1 MKLKYIELVLLDVD
15 GVLIDSKL
23 NMKKSWHK
31 LLSEKYVE
39 IPFSE
44 YFKRIGTS
52 FENIMADMGI
62 KKNIKKIKREYFKNS
77 LQFKD
82 KIKAYKTVNTTLLNL
97 QKKYIL
103 GVVTSKRKKNTKYF
117 LKKFFPKVNFSL
129 VCVPSP
135 KLKSQPAPD
144 LLKFAFKRF
153 EIKSKNSVYVGDTLN
168 DLIASKRAKTN
179 FVLAKYGY
187 NNKNLKCKFN
197 IRKFSDI
204 TNLI

>member
-23 NMKKSWHK
+23 NMKKSWDK

-82 KIKAYKTVNTTLLNL
+82 KIKAYKTVNTTLLKL

-103 GVVTSKRKKNTKYF
+103 GIVTS
-117 LKKFFPKVNFSL
+117 KKFFPKVNFSL

-135 KLKSQPAPD
+135 KLKSKPAPD
-144 LLKFAFKRF
+144 LLKFAFKKYK
-153 EIKSKNSVYVGDTLN
+153 IKSKNSVYVGDTLN

-204 TNLI
+204 TILI

>member
-1 MKLKYIELVLLDVD
+1 
-15 GVLIDSKL
+15 
-23 NMKKSWHK
+23 MKKSWHK

-103 GVVTSKRKKNTKYF
+103 GVVTSKRKKKYKILF
-117 LKKFFPKVNFSL
+117 KKILSKSKFFFGL
-129 VCVPSP
+129 CT
-135 KLKSQPAPD
+135 
-144 LLKFAFKRF
+144 FAKIKIKTSSRPFKICF
-153 EIKSKNSVYVGDTLN
+153 
-168 DLIASKRAKTN
+168 
-179 FVLAKYGY
+179 
-187 NNKNLKCKFN
+187 
-197 IRKFSDI
+197 
-204 TNLI
+204 

>member
-23 NMKKSWHK
+23 NMKKSWDK

-82 KIKAYKTVNTTLLNL
+82 KIKAYKTVNTKNIFQALLL
-97 QKKYIL
+97 QKE
-103 GVVTSKRKKNTKYF
+103 KKIQNTF
-117 LKKFFPKVNFSL
+117 
-129 VCVPSP
+129 
-135 KLKSQPAPD
+135 
-144 LLKFAFKRF
+144 
-153 EIKSKNSVYVGDTLN
+153 
-168 DLIASKRAKTN
+168 
-179 FVLAKYGY
+179 
-187 NNKNLKCKFN
+187 
-197 IRKFSDI
+197 
-204 TNLI
+204 